1 MLELNPTFKRSI
13 GINEMI
19 NCIAIDNNSETL
31 DHISKLCSE
40 IQFITLQKTFLN
52 PIEATRYIRKHPI
65 DLIFVNTTIE
75 GGSGFD
81 FYRALNKNILV
92 VFISGQKEFAFEAYT
107 VNAVDYLLL
116 PFDARRFN
124 QCVTKVHEFYKIRN
138 QHVNNEEHF
147 LHVRSEYSLVK
158 ISLVEILFIET
169 LDDYIKIHLIGK
181 KPILTL
187 MSMKTVMDKI
197 PHSEFIRVHRS
208 YIVPISKIE
217 SVRGKIISLGI
228 TEIPIGKSHE
238 EAFFK
243 AYITKGF

>member
-1 MLELNPTFKRSI
+1 
-13 GINEMI
+13 MI
-19 NCIAIDNNSETL
+19 NCIAIDNNTKTL
-31 DHISKLCSE
+31 DYISNLCSE
-40 IQFITLQKTFLN
+40 IQFITLQKIFLN

-65 DLIFVNTTIE
+65 DVIFVNTTIE
-75 GGSGFD
+75 GGNGFD
-81 FYRALNKNILV
+81 FYRALNEDILV
-92 VFISGQKEFAFEAYT
+92 VFMSEQKEFAFEAYN
-107 VNAVDYLLL
+107 VNAIDYLLL
-116 PFDARRFN
+116 PFDIRRFN
-124 QCVTKVHEFYKIRN
+124 QCINKVHEFYKFRHQN
-138 QHVNNEEHF
+138 VNNEEHF

-158 ISLVEILFIET
+158 IALVEILYIET